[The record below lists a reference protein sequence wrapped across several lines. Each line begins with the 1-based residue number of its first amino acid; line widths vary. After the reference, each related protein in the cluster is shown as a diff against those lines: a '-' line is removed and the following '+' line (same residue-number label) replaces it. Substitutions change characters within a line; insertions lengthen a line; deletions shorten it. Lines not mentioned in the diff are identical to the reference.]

1 MAMTDWFSDVPTK
14 LVAQRLHGGIHTM
27 PYRLESALIMAAVI
41 GFGRR
46 PQLLAG
52 LLGSKL

>member
-1 MAMTDWFSDVPTK
+1 
-14 LVAQRLHGGIHTM
+14 M